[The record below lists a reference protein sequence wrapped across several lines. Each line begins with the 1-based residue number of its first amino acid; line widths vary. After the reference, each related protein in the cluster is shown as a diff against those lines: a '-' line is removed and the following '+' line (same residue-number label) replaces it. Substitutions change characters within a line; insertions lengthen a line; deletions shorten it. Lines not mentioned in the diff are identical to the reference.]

1 MKILILGINYA
12 PELTG
17 IAVYTAGLAGELVT
31 RGHDVRV
38 VTAPPYYPDW
48 QVGTGHSSWRFAR
61 ENDVGAQVTRCPL
74 YVPRN
79 PSGAKRILHHLSFA
93 ISSLFP
99 MIAHGFR
106 MRPDVIFTVSPSL
119 FSAPI
124 GALTARMTG
133 AKLWLHIQD
142 FEVEAAFATGQIN
155 SRGLVKR
162 WAQSFERF
170 CLSLPDQVSSISSA
184 MCQKLMNK
192 GVDPANVY
200 QLNNWADID
209 AIKPKDG
216 SSFREK
222 WNIETNHVALYSG
235 SISEKQGLE
244 NIVEAARLLENREDI
259 TLVICGN
266 GPNRGKLEKYA
277 SGLKNIQFHE
287 LQKFEDLN
295 DLLSLATVHL
305 LPQKRDAADLLL
317 PSKLANMLASGR
329 PVIAG
334 ADPGT
339 GLADAVAGCGLVV
352 EPDCGDAMAN
362 AIVNLADDHALHA
375 ECSKEARL
383 RSLRDW
389 SKSQVIL
396 DLERALAQ
404 LSGADKLSQPF
415 DNPKISRGGAG

>member
-17 IAVYTAGLAGELVT
+17 IAVYTAGLARDLVA
-31 RGHDVRV
+31 RGHEVEV

-48 QVGTGHSSWRFAR
+48 QVGAGHSAWRYVR
-61 ENDVGAQVTRCPL
+61 DNDAGVRVTRCPL
-74 YVPRN
+74 YVPRR
-79 PSGAKRILHHLSFA
+79 PSGQKRILHHLSFA
-93 ISSLFP
+93 ITSLFP
-99 MIAHGFR
+99 MIARGFR

-119 FSAPI
+119 FSAPV
-124 GALTARMTG
+124 GALTALMTG
-133 AKLWLHIQD
+133 AKQWLHIQD

-155 SRGLVKR
+155 PRSLVKR

-170 CLSLPDQVSSISSA
+170 CLSLPDKVSSISPA
-184 MCQKLMNK
+184 MCHKLVNK
-192 GVDPANVY
+192 GVDPAKVY

-209 AIKPKDG
+209 AIKPKDR

-222 WNIETNHVALYSG
+222 WNIKTDYVALYSG

-244 NIVEAARLLENREDI
+244 NLVEAARLLENREDI

-266 GPNRGKLEKYA
+266 GPNRAQLEKRA
-277 SGLKNIQFHE
+277 AGLKNVQFHE

-334 ADPGT
+334 AVAGT
-339 GLADAVAGCGLVV
+339 GLACAVAECGLVV
-352 EPDCGDAMAN
+352 EPDSPDAMAN
-362 AIVNLADDHALHA
+362 AIVSLTDDSVLHNQ
-375 ECSKEARL
+375 CSKKARL
-383 RSLRDW
+383 RSLQDW
-389 SKSQVIL
+389 SKSKIIC
-396 DLERALAQ
+396 DLEQALAQ
-404 LSGADKLSQPF
+404 MSGTDKLSQPLGKSEF
-415 DNPKISRGGAG
+415 SGEAG